1 MRVLMVGVDQQTKGG
16 MWTVAENYIQ
26 SDLFAGQTNL
36 EYVSTSITGSIPAR
50 LWFTAKAIL
59 KIAGKFLKNHYDI
72 VHVHMAERG
81 SVYRK
86 NIVISLAK
94 LFHSKVVIHM
104 HGAEFQVWYQSLS
117 ERKQQGV
124 RNILN
129 KADKILILGQYW
141 KNFVCSLV
149 SEKDRVCVLHNAV
162 SIGTQN
168 PYNPE
173 ATNMLFLGVVGQRK
187 GIFDLLQ
194 AVKMADAQIPAEAVL
209 TIYGPEG
216 ERSIDEVI
224 KKMEL
229 SHRVVYK
236 GWLSSGEKPEVFAG
250 TAVNIL
256 PSYNEGL
263 PMTILETM
271 AYGIPNISTN
281 VAAIPEAVNEENGAI
296 ICPGDVAHLA
306 REIIELMNDT
316 KIRKEKSACA
326 FEKAKTAF
334 SIDAHIHK
342 VLDIYRELDVK

>member
-16 MWTVAENYIQ
+16 MWTVAENYLQ
-26 SDLFAGQTNL
+26 SDFFVDQTNL
-36 EYVSTSITGSIPAR
+36 EYVSTSITGSVPAR
-50 LWFTAKAIL
+50 LLFTAKAIL

-94 LFHSKVVIHM
+94 LFRSKVVIHM

-117 ERKQQGV
+117 DAKQQGV

-141 KNFVCSLV
+141 KDFICSLV
-149 SEKDRVCVLHNAV
+149 AEKDRVCVLHNAV
-162 SIGTQN
+162 CVGAQN
-168 PYNPE
+168 PYNLG

-194 AVKMADAQIPAEAVL
+194 AVKIADDQLPANAVL
-209 TIYGPEG
+209 TIYGPEAEG
-216 ERSIDEVI
+216 RIDDEI
-224 KKMEL
+224 KKLEL
-229 SHRVVYK
+229 SHRAVYK
-236 GWLSSGEKPEVFAG
+236 GWLSSDKKPEVFAG

-296 ICPGDVAHLA
+296 ICPGDIAHLA
-306 REIIELMNDT
+306 REIIQLMNDA

-326 FEKAKTAF
+326 FEKVKTAF

-342 VLDIYRELDVK
+342 VLDLYRELEVK